1 MIKKVV
7 MKTNGRNKVIETST
21 SNEETFY
28 LSNFYPS
35 EIIFKGLEFPTV
47 EHCYQWCKFRYGT
60 EDDMNDEELDRN
72 VHAELI
78 RKAPTTKK
86 AHDLGHESD
95 CQINPNWQ
103 EIKLD
108 LMYELLEIKFKTYP
122 KLLVKLLETKNKI
135 IIEKSY
141 SQFWGSGRDR
151 NGQNMFGKLL
161 MKLRD
166 TQYTAPNDLPAQ
178 NKDNLTNGPSAAN
191 PLSQDK

>member
-7 MKTNGRNKVIETST
+7 GKNKQDDTIVNIRVTDKQT
-21 SNEETFY
+21 GY

-35 EIIFKGLEFPTV
+35 DIVFKGLKFPTV

-60 EDDMNDEELDRN
+60 EDDLNDEELDRN

-78 RKAPTTKK
+78 RRASTVKEAY
-86 AHDLGHESD
+86 DLGHESD

-103 EIKLD
+103 EIKAD
-108 LMYELLEIKFKTYP
+108 VMYEILEIKFKTYP
-122 KLLVKLLETKNKI
+122 QLLVKLLATKDKPI
-135 IIEKSY
+135 FEDYS
-141 SQFWGSGRDR
+141 SQFWGSGQ
-151 NGQNMFGKLL
+151 NGRGKNMFGKLL

-166 TQYTAPNDLPAQ
+166 TQY
-178 NKDNLTNGPSAAN
+178 KDNLTNGPSAAN